1 MTPPSDPETRP
12 PRVDLPIQ
20 ELARLASGLPSQ
32 IDLDPETVQKDL
44 ARLVLTLVELLRQV
58 VEHQAVRRMEDPD
71 LSEEQVERM
80 GTALLQLEEKMQE
93 IKGVFGLAGEDLNI
107 DLGPLGRLL

>member
-1 MTPPSDPETRP
+1 MTTPHDPNKPTQI
-12 PRVDLPIQ
+12 DLP
-20 ELARLASGLPSQ
+20 LAEIAEMASGLPKK
-32 IDLDPETVQKDL
+32 INVDPETVQQDL

-80 GTALLQLEEKMQE
+80 GTALLLLEEKMQE

-107 DLGPLGRLL
+107 DLGPLGKLL